1 MAFRFDRFFAVC
13 LLGLGLSSSLR
24 AAQTDALHP
33 AAAGPAPG
41 TTPVAPTVPS
51 NPAASASSPAGISTP
66 PSVALPGGIVSP
78 ATTAPPP
85 APPLLTPTAAPQGTP
100 LPEGSEPEKSVV
112 QIINGYQE
120 PNWAAPW
127 IFDVPH
133 FASGTGFLID
143 GNRIMTNAHVVA
155 WAKQLLVRKYH
166 DPQKYFA
173 HVEYVGKDVDLAVL
187 KIDDPNFWKGMKPLD
202 FGPLPQVRS
211 QVITYG
217 FPAGGQ
223 QISYTRGV
231 VSRIEVESYVHIGNR
246 AFLAVQTDAAINP
259 GNSGGPVIQDDKVV
273 GVAFEGLPGL
283 QSTGYFIPTLLI
295 HHFLDDIKDG
305 TYDGMPEAGIR
316 MASMQNPAF
325 RRMLKLPEDSK
336 RGVRVDQLLEIPA
349 TQAALKPNDVIMQV
363 GDYPVDDDGTITYE
377 GNTVGVS
384 VAFDMAQNNDTLPLR
399 VWRDGK
405 MIDVKLP
412 MTVYTADIPQGNQYD
427 TLPRYYIYG
436 GLVFTTL
443 SLDYLKTFG
452 SDWSDAAGRD
462 LIYELAYRHLEDPAH
477 WRPEPVVLASI
488 LDSPVNANFSVR
500 GQIMVDT
507 INGQRINQLSD
518 VPKAFAANNGPLA
531 IIDFLPDHHFE
542 VIRKDEAEKE
552 NPDIL
557 DIYRVPAQSRL

>member
-1 MAFRFDRFFAVC
+1 MSFFRSLGFGC
-13 LLGLGLSSSLR
+13 LLLATLPAY
-24 AAQTDALHP
+24 AAKTDALAPSPPIHP
-33 AAAGPAPG
+33 GVTATPAIPSTPASTPGAPLPGVIAPVATAPGPAPL
-41 TTPVAPTVPS
+41 PT
-51 NPAASASSPAGISTP
+51 SA
-66 PSVALPGGIVSP
+66 
-78 ATTAPPP
+78 APP
-85 APPLLTPTAAPQGTP
+85 PQGTP

-112 QIINGYQE
+112 QIINAYQE

-133 FASGTGFLID
+133 FASGTGFVIA

-155 WAKQLLVRKYH
+155 WTKQLLVRKYH

-173 HVEYVGKDVDLAVL
+173 QVEFVGHDVDLAVL
-187 KIDDPNFWKGMKPLD
+187 KIDDPNFWKGMKPLE
-202 FGPLPQVRS
+202 FGPLPKVRS

-231 VSRIEVESYVHIGNR
+231 VSRIEVESYVHIGDR
-246 AFLAVQTDAAINP
+246 AFLAGQTDAAINP

-283 QSTGYFIPTLLI
+283 QSTGYFIPTLLM
-295 HHFLDDIKDG
+295 HHFIDDIKDG
-305 TYDGMPEAGIR
+305 TYDGVPEAGLR
-316 MASMQNPAF
+316 LASLQNPAF
-325 RRMLKLPEDSK
+325 RRMLKLPEESK
-336 RGVRVDQLLEIPA
+336 RGVRIDQLLDIPTTKA
-349 TQAALKPNDVIMQV
+349 VLKPDDVIMQV

-384 VAFDMAQNNDTLPLR
+384 VAFDLAQNNETIPLR
-399 VWRDGK
+399 IWRDGK
-405 MIDVKLP
+405 MLDVPLP
-412 MTVYTADIPQGNQYD
+412 VKVYTEDLAEGNQYD
-427 TLPRYYIYG
+427 VLPRYYIYG

-452 SDWSDAAGRD
+452 TDWSDSAGRE
-462 LIYELAYRHLEDPAH
+462 LIYELAYRHIEDPAH

-488 LDSPVNANFSVR
+488 LDSAVNANFSVR
-500 GQIMVDT
+500 GQTMVDK
-507 INGQRINQLSD
+507 INGQRIEQLSD
-518 VPKAFAANNGPLA
+518 VPKAFASGTGPDA

-542 VIRKDEAEKE
+542 VIRKDDAEKA

-557 DIYRVPAQSRL
+557 DTYRVPAQSRL